1 MRVGTLVKYRYNPS
15 HKYYGVV
22 IEVNGNTS
30 CIVQWIE
37 LLYLQHELVED
48 LEVLCE

>member
-1 MRVGTLVKYRYNPS
+1 MRVGTLVKYRHNLRR
-15 HKYYGVV
+15 KYYGVV